1 MAETIQNL
9 TDCTREE
16 AEAALAEH
24 KEVWRAV
31 DALMTRPPVAGD
43 KYIPAEPEIDR
54 GMSQE
59 QLERCVKGRWLQA
72 QVNAVFSVAHSKTL
86 PDPPALKDAGAAPQS
101 VEIPSVSAQSPPSS

>member
-9 TDCTREE
+9 TSCTREE
-16 AEAALAEH
+16 AEAALKEH

-59 QLERCVKGRWLQA
+59 QLERCVRGRWLQA

-86 PDPPALKDAGAAPQS
+86 SDPPALPDAGAPAQS
-101 VEIPSVSAQSPPSS
+101 VEIPAAKEQSLPSS

>member
-9 TDCTREE
+9 TSCTREA
-16 AEAALAEH
+16 AEAALKEH

-31 DALMTRPPVAGD
+31 DALMARPAVAGD

-59 QLERCVKGRWLQA
+59 QLDRCVRGRWLQA
-72 QVNAVFSVAHSKTL
+72 QVNAVFSVAHSKTQ
-86 PDPPALKDAGAAPQS
+86 PDPPVLPDAAVPAPVVENPTVPEQS
-101 VEIPSVSAQSPPSS
+101 LPSS

>member
-9 TDCTREE
+9 TSCTREE
-16 AEAALAEH
+16 AETALAQH

-31 DALMTRPPVAGD
+31 DALMTRPAVAGD

-59 QLERCVKGRWLQA
+59 QLDRCVRGRWLQA
-72 QVNAVFSVAHSKTL
+72 QVNAVFSVAHSKTQ
-86 PDPPALKDAGAAPQS
+86 PGPPVIEDVAGPPQS
-101 VEIPSVSAQSPPSS
+101 AENPSAPVQSPPSS

>member
-9 TDCTREE
+9 TSCTREE

-59 QLERCVKGRWLQA
+59 QLDRCIKGRWLQA

-86 PDPPALKDAGAAPQS
+86 PDPPAVQDAAAASQS